1 MITKKNYE
9 NNSKPEPK
17 RNSTQKKVG
26 NLRLKQKEWRKV
38 KASKKEE
45 KLDKINKKYW
55 FGLSIEWTQND
66 VIKP

>member
-9 NNSKPEPK
+9 NNSKPESK
-17 RNSTQKKVG
+17 RNSTQKKVW
-26 NLRLKQKEWRKV
+26 NLRLKQKEWKV

-45 KLDKINKKYW
+45 KLDKIKKKYW
-55 FGLSIEWTQND
+55 FGLSIERKEND